1 MENKVIIF
9 GGAGFIGSNLAI
21 KLKSKGYFVLI
32 IDNLSK
38 CNDSNINELKN
49 HGIKIIEG
57 NIGDN
62 SLTERY
68 ISHKDVIYILSSPQM
83 NDCNK
88 KFENCYHTN
97 IEGLFN
103 LMESLNNKEVKKII
117 FASSTSI
124 YANQFR
130 MIKEGD
136 LEKLSDNYTLSKKIG
151 EIIVEYFCNK
161 YNIEYCIF
169 RNAPIY
175 GPRQYVAEGGSGIT
189 FKLIQAVFWKKE
201 IKIFAEGKQKMD
213 LVFVSDL
220 VNIYSKAIN
229 KGYGIYNVSK
239 NSAIKLC
246 KLAEIVENEVGK
258 KMSKILIKEGEVYD
272 RQFSNKRLISDF
284 DYPKFIDENTGVKL
298 FIDWFRRLL
307 NNER

>member
-88 KFENCYHTN
+88 NFENCYHTN

-136 LEKLSDNYTLSKKIG
+136 LEK
-151 EIIVEYFCNK
+151 YFK
-161 YNIEYCIF
+161 
-169 RNAPIY
+169 
-175 GPRQYVAEGGSGIT
+175 
-189 FKLIQAVFWKKE
+189 
-201 IKIFAEGKQKMD
+201 
-213 LVFVSDL
+213 
-220 VNIYSKAIN
+220 
-229 KGYGIYNVSK
+229 
-239 NSAIKLC
+239 
-246 KLAEIVENEVGK
+246 
-258 KMSKILIKEGEVYD
+258 
-272 RQFSNKRLISDF
+272 
-284 DYPKFIDENTGVKL
+284 
-298 FIDWFRRLL
+298 
-307 NNER
+307 